1 MNLAQVRLGAAVA
14 KGKHPLQII
23 LHTSTCICPCLL
35 SFPKKALPCTIPHC
49 TTHEQHSRALLKPDV
64 LSSVMMLDK
73 MVL

>member
-35 SFPKKALPCTIPHC
+35 PFPQKALSCTIPHC